1 MNDINSFRFNIIKG
15 QIGLEFVKGLL
26 EDSKYQ
32 TYSFGYEKSIIQL
45 RNDIGNNNIKV
56 PDTESNNRMRSMPD
70 LIVYD
75 NEKHETSF
83 VEVKYL
89 KETV

>member
-15 QIGLEFVKGLL
+15 QIGLELVKGLL

-45 RNDIGNNNIKV
+45 RND
-56 PDTESNNRMRSMPD
+56 
-70 LIVYD
+70 
-75 NEKHETSF
+75 
-83 VEVKYL
+83 
-89 KETV
+89 